1 MRALVAGCG
10 YTGLRLA
17 RRLVA
22 DGHEVVGTTRD
33 PGRTEEIA
41 ASGARALVVEAD
53 DSGSTLALEEVAP
66 DVCFFLIPPAPLDL
80 DPDAG
85 RLARVIRA
93 LRRAPLECFVYA
105 SSTGVY
111 GDRDDDPID
120 EGALPSPES
129 DRARAR
135 LASERRLLEL
145 GWRYDCRPRIGR
157 IGGIYG
163 PGRTLG
169 PAIRSGRYH
178 LIAGHD
184 RWSSRI
190 HVDDLVTALV
200 AVWQRGMNGRLY
212 NLCDDEPHPSSEFAR
227 LTARLLDI
235 DLPEITEE
243 EARTTYSL
251 DRLTR
256 RLASRR
262 VSNRRLREE
271 LGVKLRYPSF
281 REGLPAV
288 LSSRGRAPRES
299 PPGCR
304 R

>member
-1 MRALVAGCG
+1 MRALIAGCG

-17 RRLVA
+17 RRLV
-22 DGHEVVGTTRD
+22 DEDHEVVGTTRD

-41 ASGARALVVEAD
+41 ASGARPLVIEAD
-53 DSGSTLALEEVAP
+53 DPRSTLALEEVAP
-66 DVCFFLIPPAPLDL
+66 DVCFFLIPPAPLDR

-85 RLARVIRA
+85 RLTRVIRA
-93 LRRAPLECFVYA
+93 LHRAPLECFIYA

-111 GDRDDDPID
+111 GNRGGDPID
-120 EGALPSPES
+120 EGALPRPES

-163 PGRTLG
+163 QGRTLG
-169 PAIRSGRYH
+169 IRSGRYH
-178 LIAGHD
+178 LIAGHEG
-184 RWSSRI
+184 WSSRI
-190 HVDDLVTALV
+190 HVDDLVTALI

-212 NLCDDEPHPSSEFAR
+212 NLCDDEPHRSAEFAR

-235 DLPEITEE
+235 DLPEITKE
-243 EARTTYSL
+243 EARRVYSP

-271 LGVKLRYPSF
+271 LGVSLRYPSF
-281 REGLPAV
+281 REGLPAA
-288 LSSRGRAPRES
+288 LREEGS
-299 PPGCR
+299 PP
-304 R
+304 

>member
-17 RRLVA
+17 RRLVGE
-22 DGHEVVGTTRD
+22 DHEVVGTTRD

-41 ASGARALVVEAD
+41 AAGARPLVIEAD
-53 DSGSTLALEEVAP
+53 DPRSTLALKEVAP
-66 DVCFFLIPPAPLDL
+66 DVCFFLIPPAPLDR

-85 RLARVIRA
+85 RLARVVRA
-93 LRRAPLECFVYA
+93 LHRAPLECFVYA
-105 SSTGVY
+105 GSTGVY
-111 GDRDDDPID
+111 GDRGGDPID
-120 EGALPSPES
+120 EGVLPRPES
-129 DRARAR
+129 DRAWAR

-169 PAIRSGRYH
+169 DAIQSGRYH
-178 LIAGHD
+178 LIAGHEG
-184 RWSSRI
+184 WSSRI
-190 HVDDLVTALV
+190 HVDDLVTALI

-212 NLCDDEPHPSSEFAR
+212 NLCDDEPHRSAEFAR

-235 DLPEITEE
+235 DLPEITKE
-243 EARTTYSL
+243 EARRVYSP

-271 LGVKLRYPSF
+271 LGVSLRYPSF
-281 REGLPAV
+281 REGLPAA
-288 LSSRGRAPRES
+288 LREEGS
-299 PPGCR
+299 PP
-304 R
+304 

>member
-17 RRLVA
+17 RRLV
-22 DGHEVVGTTRD
+22 DENHEVVGTTRD

-41 ASGARALVVEAD
+41 ASGARPLVIEAD
-53 DSGSTLALEEVAP
+53 DPRSTLALEEVAP
-66 DVCFFLIPPAPLDL
+66 DVCFFLIPPAPLDR

-85 RLARVIRA
+85 RLARVVRA
-93 LRRAPLECFVYA
+93 LHRAPLECFIYA

-111 GDRDDDPID
+111 GDRGADPID
-120 EGALPSPES
+120 ESVLPRPES

-169 PAIRSGRYH
+169 IRSGRYH
-178 LIAGHD
+178 LIAGHEG
-184 RWSSRI
+184 WSSRI
-190 HVDDLVTALV
+190 HVDDLVTALI

-227 LTARLLDI
+227 LAARLLDI

-243 EARTTYSL
+243 AARRVYSP
-251 DRLTR
+251 DRVTL

-271 LGVKLRYPSF
+271 LAVTLRYPSF
-281 REGLPAV
+281 REGLPAA

-299 PPGCR
+299 PPGSR